1 MHSRRHSRQFEGR
14 QKNRRFE
21 ISIASSAGVLGGCAD
36 QRRFTALRRRVGTA
50 KSSSRPEQSTHALR
64 RRHRPHHSPAKSFD
78 MREKIKSPS
87 RRAIPAVNKVLDS
100 LGETASLAR
109 TDLPRPLI
117 VDLVRQELSQLRRA
131 REIPEFNAIVDLV
144 RASLE
149 KLRADRIQPVINGT
163 GIVVHT
169 NLGRSPLPPGAGEAL
184 RNVASSYNN
193 LELDLATGDR
203 GDRGAYLERALAL
216 LCQAEAATVVNN
228 CAAALVLIV
237 HHFVG
242 GRRAVG
248 AKHEV
253 IISRGELVQIGGGF
267 RIGEIL
273 EASGAKLREVG
284 ATNKTTLADYTR
296 AIGKQTALI
305 LKVHRSNF
313 FMEGFVASPRT
324 EEIAQVARKRRIPFV
339 VDLGSGALQSAGQI
353 APGEDEPTPAE
364 QLKAG
369 ADLVCF
375 SGDKLF
381 GGPQAGIIAGKRK
394 LIAALKKEPLFRAL
408 RCDKLGLAALQATV
422 DLHLRDLQSEVP
434 AIALLQISKDEL
446 RARAA
451 AIIERL
457 RGLPAQISIGRG
469 VVKVGGGTLPR
480 STISSVAID
489 IVPQNCSVNEFASR
503 LRALTPPIIGYIGN
517 KSFKLDLRTIF
528 PHQDDA
534 VVDAI
539 RTACTAAHNP

>member
-1 MHSRRHSRQFEGR
+1 M
-14 QKNRRFE
+14 
-21 ISIASSAGVLGGCAD
+21 AS
-36 QRRFTALRRRVGTA
+36 
-50 KSSSRPEQSTHALR
+50 P
-64 RRHRPHHSPAKSFD
+64 
-78 MREKIKSPS
+78 
-87 RRAIPAVNKVLDS
+87 
-100 LGETASLAR
+100 AR

-117 VDLVRQELSQLRRA
+117 VDLVRQELSQFRRA
-131 REIPEFNAIVDLV
+131 RKVPEFNAIVDLV
-144 RASLE
+144 RVSLE
-149 KLRADRIQPVINGT
+149 KLRASRIQPVINGT

-169 NLGRSPLPPGAGEAL
+169 NLGRSPLPQGAGEAL

-237 HHFVG
+237 RHFIG

-248 AKHEV
+248 AQKSDTTARVPPNEI

-284 ATNKTTLADYTR
+284 ATNKTTLADYAR

-313 FMEGFVASPRT
+313 FMSGFVESPAT
-324 EEIAQVARKRRIPFV
+324 ADLSTLARKKRVPFV
-339 VDLGSGALQSAGQI
+339 EDLGSGALIATEQI
-353 APGEDEPTPAE
+353 GLHYHEPTPAE
-364 QLKAG
+364 ALKDG

-381 GGPQAGIIAGKRK
+381 GGPQAGIIVGRKR
-394 LIAALKKEPLFRAL
+394 LIAALKSEPLFRAM
-408 RCDKLGLAALQATV
+408 RCDKLVFAALQTTV
-422 DLHLRDLQSEVP
+422 DLHLNQVTSEIP
-434 AIALLQISKDEL
+434 ALALLQIPKDEL

-451 AIIERL
+451 AIVTRL
-457 RGLPAQISIGRG
+457 QGLPVKITIGSG
-469 VVKVGGGTLPR
+469 TSKIGGGTLPR
-480 STISSVAID
+480 SILPSITLDFLPENGSV
-489 IVPQNCSVNEFASR
+489 QNFA
-503 LRALTPPIIGYIGN
+503 RALRHSVPPVIGYIGDGR
-517 KSFKLDLRTIF
+517 FKLDLRTIF
-528 PHQDDA
+528 SHQDDL
-534 VVDAI
+534 VIDAI
-539 RTACTAAHNP
+539 RTACTTR